1 LDTLDQTE
9 VKRFALTGILVSMTC
24 PALKNSYLKKK
35 KKNPHI
41 SRLSMAVGTLK
52 LSENVTAK

>member
-35 KKNPHI
+35 KK
-41 SRLSMAVGTLK
+41 TLTFPGFPWPW
-52 LSENVTAK
+52 EH